1 MRRALQLATSG
12 SCRVSPNPMVGA
24 VIVAEGRIIGEG
36 YHRHY
41 GGPHAEPNAIMSVSE
56 TDRHLLPHST
66 MYVTLEPCAPNGK
79 TPPCARLI
87 VETGIPHVVVATLDP
102 FAEVAGR
109 GVEIMRQAGVAV
121 DIGLLGAESRWL
133 NRRFITAHTLRR
145 PYIQLKWAETS
156 DGFISAHDGS
166 PIRISTPMSMIWM
179 HRERAMADAIM
190 AGTDTIIHDNPRL
203 DCRLWPARQPESRPL
218 KVSFNS
224 PRLPAGSHVAES
236 HPVLKQSD
244 ESLDDFLF
252 RLYDTYHV
260 NSLMVEGGRKTL
272 QTFIDA
278 GLTDELRIEI
288 SPVCAHKGTPAPALS
303 DSFLRNFQL
312 RKSEK
317 CGENLLLSFF
327 NEFM

>member
-66 MYVTLEPCAPNGK
+66 MYVTLEPCAHYGK

-133 NRRFITAHTLRR
+133 NRRFITAHTLQIGR
-145 PYIQLKWAETS
+145 
-156 DGFISAHDGS
+156 AH
-166 PIRISTPMSMIWM
+166 
-179 HRERAMADAIM
+179 
-190 AGTDTIIHDNPRL
+190 
-203 DCRLWPARQPESRPL
+203 
-218 KVSFNS
+218 V
-224 PRLPAGSHVAES
+224 
-236 HPVLKQSD
+236 
-244 ESLDDFLF
+244 
-252 RLYDTYHV
+252 
-260 NSLMVEGGRKTL
+260 
-272 QTFIDA
+272 
-278 GLTDELRIEI
+278 
-288 SPVCAHKGTPAPALS
+288 
-303 DSFLRNFQL
+303 
-312 RKSEK
+312 
-317 CGENLLLSFF
+317 
-327 NEFM
+327 